1 MGPNSSSSLSLM
13 PRAARLAQP
22 VNVFVVCVVDS
33 FMMVLLSQV
42 SYSSRG
48 MLHHLLFGK
57 SFSFGS
63 ILPLLWTKFRY
74 EVHIPGHSRRLDCA
88 AQRTGVCSGVTSRS
102 GDRRLGYAG
111 PTGRAH
117 LQSTACLATAAR
129 DRE

>member
-1 MGPNSSSSLSLM
+1 MGPNSSSSLSLT

-42 SYSSRG
+42 SYSSIG

-74 EVHIPGHSRRLDCA
+74 LNFDVNEQDMRKIHEVHSELIDLVQS
-88 AQRTGVCSGVTSRS
+88 
-102 GDRRLGYAG
+102 LGG
-111 PTGRAH
+111 
-117 LQSTACLATAAR
+117 
-129 DRE
+129 